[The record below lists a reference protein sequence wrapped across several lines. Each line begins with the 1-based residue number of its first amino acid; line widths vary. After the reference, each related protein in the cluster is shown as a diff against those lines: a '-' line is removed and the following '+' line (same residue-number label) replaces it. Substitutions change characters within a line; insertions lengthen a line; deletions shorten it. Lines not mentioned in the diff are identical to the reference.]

1 MGADSTS
8 KGRGSGDRAVTV
20 GPLRKLALGFRSVDR
35 DAAIALVYTAAHL
48 SAIEF
53 WYLPN
58 VVQRRIGRAQHAAFE
73 ACATWAIATIV
84 LELIV
89 PLLLIR
95 FVHRRRIAEHGW
107 SFEGFSRHVRLY
119 LGLFALMVPVL
130 WWVSTQQEFL
140 DRYPFVRAARTDS
153 ALLLRWEPLYVLQFF
168 ALEAFFRGYLLFTLE
183 RKFGWNACFIMAV
196 PYCAIHW
203 HKAPLECFA
212 AIFAGV
218 FLGGLALRFR
228 SWYGGAVLHSLVGL
242 SMDVLAHLRA
252 TG

>member
-1 MGADSTS
+1 
-8 KGRGSGDRAVTV
+8 
-20 GPLRKLALGFRSVDR
+20 LRKLLEGFRSVDR

-53 WYLPN
+53 WYLPSI
-58 VVQRRIGRAQHAAFE
+58 VQRRLGQQRHTSFE

-95 FVHRRRIAEHGW
+95 LVHRRRIGEHGW
-107 SFEGFSRHVRLY
+107 NLQGFSRHVWVY
-119 LGLFALMVPVL
+119 LGCFAVMVPVL

-140 DRYPFVRAARTDS
+140 DRYPFVREARTDF
-153 ALLLRWEPLYVLQFF
+153 AVLLKWEALYVLQFF
-168 ALEAFFRGYLLFTLE
+168 ALESFFRGYLLFTLE
-183 RKFGWNACFIMAV
+183 RRFGWNACLIMAV

-228 SWYGGAVLHSLVGL
+228 SWYGGAVLHSLVAVT
-242 SMDVLAHLRA
+242 MDGLAHMRA
-252 TG
+252 TS